1 MDDCTL
7 PDVAK
12 LNALAAEVIKTLAV
26 ARRDPDQ
33 RAGLQFSARVLMDEV
48 TEELAKIEAVE
59 VGHPADRWREL
70 MAPRP

>member
-1 MDDCTL
+1 MDPNTL
-7 PDVAK
+7 PDVAT
-12 LNALAAEVIKTLAV
+12 LNTLAADVIKTLAV

-59 VGHPADRWREL
+59 VGHPADRWQEL
-70 MAPRP
+70 MVPRP